1 MYVKRLQLQIALLQD
16 SIAQLRVVVIKSAAD
31 VHSVNVVWKKLHH
44 TAE

>member
-1 MYVKRLQLQIALLQD
+1 MYVKRLQMQLALLQD
-16 SIAQLRVVVIKSAAD
+16 SAAQLESVVLRAAAD